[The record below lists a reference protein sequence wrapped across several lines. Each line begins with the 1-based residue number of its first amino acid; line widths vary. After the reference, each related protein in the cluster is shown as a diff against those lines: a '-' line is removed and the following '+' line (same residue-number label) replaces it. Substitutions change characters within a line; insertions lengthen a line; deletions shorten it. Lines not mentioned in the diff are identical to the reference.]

1 MAANR
6 KPPNKSVSREQVVE
20 AHRADRTTREKEE
33 ELDEALRGTFP
44 ASDPVAMS
52 QPTAATPSL
61 KDRPNAEAGDRTR
74 MEIVEAMP
82 KRVNV
87 SEDDDIRY
95 WTERFGVSEEKLKE
109 AVRHAGFFPSDVADY
124 LGKTL

>member
-1 MAANR
+1 MASR

-61 KDRPNAEAGDRTR
+61 SDRPNAKAGDHTR
-74 MEIVEAMP
+74 VEIIDAAP

-87 SEDDDIRY
+87 SEEEDIRY

-109 AVRHAGFFPSDVADY
+109 AVRLAGFFPSDVADY

>member
-20 AHRADRTTREKEE
+20 AHRADRTTVEKEE

-61 KDRPNAEAGDRTR
+61 ADRPNAKAGDHTR
-74 MEIVEAMP
+74 MEIVETAP

-87 SEDDDIRY
+87 SEEDDIRY
-95 WTERFGVSEEKLKE
+95 WTERFGVSEEELKE
-109 AVRHAGFFPSDVADY
+109 AVRQAGFFPSDVADY

>member
-20 AHRADRTTREKEE
+20 AHRADRTTVEKEE

-61 KDRPNAEAGDRTR
+61 ADRPNAKAGDHTR
-74 MEIVEAMP
+74 MEIVEAAP

-87 SEDDDIRY
+87 SEEDDIRY
-95 WTERFGVSEEKLKE
+95 WTERLGVSEAELKE
-109 AVRHAGFFPSDVADY
+109 AVHKAGFFPSDVADY

>member
-1 MAANR
+1 MASR
-6 KPPNKSVSREQVVE
+6 KPPNKSVSREQVLE
-20 AHRADRTTREKEE
+20 AHRADHNTQEKEE

-61 KDRPNAEAGDRTR
+61 ADRPNADAGDRTR
-74 MEIVEAMP
+74 MEIVDAAP

-87 SEDDDIRY
+87 SEEEDIRY

-109 AVRHAGFFPSDVADY
+109 AVRQAGFFPSDVADY

>member
-20 AHRADRTTREKEE
+20 AHRADRTTAEKEE

-61 KDRPNAEAGDRTR
+61 ADRPNADAGDRTR
-74 MEIVEAMP
+74 MEIVETAP

-87 SEDDDIRY
+87 SEEDDIRY
-95 WTERFGVSEEKLKE
+95 WTERLGVSEEELKE
-109 AVRHAGFFPSDVADY
+109 AVQKAGFFPSDVADY